1 MLSTM
6 PGRVRL
12 PPMAGFTCT
21 YKVSTYCNF
30 LPSFSSSLFVG
41 NECEDSAMSAMPLGC
56 MGAEGGSGEAG
67 TRGGTMLWEQ
77 REKTLFPFRIFG
89 TE

>member
-6 PGRVRL
+6 PGRVHL

-30 LPSFSSSLFVG
+30 LPSFSSSLFIG

-56 MGAEGGSGEAG
+56 MGAEGWF
-67 TRGGTMLWEQ
+67 RGGRNKRWDDVMGAE
-77 REKTLFPFRIFG
+77 REDPISIQNFWN
-89 TE
+89 